1 MKKLLILTGDL
12 AAGKSTFADAVTR
25 RFGVPSLEKD
35 PVKEILSDVVGF
47 SDRAEN
53 RRLSVAAVRF
63 MEHAFSRLAQTGND
77 LILEANFRAEELDAL
92 AAIAAEHGYS
102 VLTLVFRADD
112 EVLYERFMARAGSG
126 TRHPAHLAVS
136 YDDREDFFAMLR
148 EMRAE
153 AIPGETVLVDA
164 TDFSYMEDEAL
175 FERLDSF
182 FSDRR
187 D

>member
-12 AAGKSTFADAVTR
+12 AAGKSTFACDLSR
-25 RFGVPSLEKD
+25 RYGVPSLQKD

-63 MEHAFSRLAQTGND
+63 MEHAFSRMAETGND
-77 LILEANFRAEELDAL
+77 LILEANFRAEELNAL
-92 AAIAAEHGYS
+92 AAIAAEHGYD
-102 VLTLVFRADD
+102 VLTLVFRGDD
-112 EVLYERFMARAGSG
+112 QTIYERYMARASSG

-136 YDDREDFFAMLR
+136 YRNSEDFFAMLR

-153 AIPGETVLVDA
+153 AVPGETLALDA
-164 TDFSYMEDEAL
+164 TDFSYREDPAL
-175 FERLDSF
+175 LERLDRF
-182 FSDRR
+182 FGK
-187 D
+187 